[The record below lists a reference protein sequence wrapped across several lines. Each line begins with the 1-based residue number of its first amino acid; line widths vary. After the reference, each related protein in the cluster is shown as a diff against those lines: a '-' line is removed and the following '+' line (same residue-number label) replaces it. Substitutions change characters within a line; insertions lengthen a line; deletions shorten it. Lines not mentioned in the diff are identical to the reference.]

1 MPLPLDEEIPLILE
15 RDVTAPEGT
24 NGQLVGFG
32 NQVVSDA
39 HQSRKKG
46 YPVHKEV
53 PFFKCITP
61 GDSKTVY
68 CQPAQD
74 SHKERFPRAWAAFQN
89 RTTNPIQG
97 MPIEQ
102 WPQLT
107 RALAWTFRSMGIHTV
122 EALAEIHDGNIGT
135 LGQQGREWRAK
146 AKAFLQIAN
155 DTAASQQLAA
165 REEVLRR
172 ELDEKQKMIVDLA
185 SRIESLEKKRG
196 PGRPRKQEVM
206 TA

>member
-1 MPLPLDEEIPLILE
+1 MQLDEEIPLILE

-32 NQVVSDA
+32 LQMETDA
-39 HQSRKKG
+39 RQSVKKG
-46 YPVHKEV
+46 YPVYKEV
-53 PFFKCITP
+53 PYFKCITP
-61 GDSKTVY
+61 GDTKTIY
-68 CQPAQD
+68 HQPALD

-89 RTTNPIQG
+89 RSTNPVQG

-102 WPQLT
+102 WPQVS
-107 RALAWTFRSMGIHTV
+107 RSLAYTFRAMGIHTV
-122 EALAEIHDGNIGT
+122 EALSEIHDGNIGT

-155 DTAASQQLAA
+155 DTAATQQIAA

-185 SRIESLEKKRG
+185 ARIESLEKKRG
-196 PGRPRKQEVM
+196 PGRPRKEQQEAV
-206 TA
+206 A